1 MCGQQGGLPNRFREI
16 SKIVLKTKLFNLF
29 FWRKA
34 CFSYFC
40 ASKISPPGRPL
51 RWGEPGGG
59 LRRKINLI
67 KYRYG

>member
-40 ASKISPPGRPL
+40 ASKISAPVSL
-51 RWGEPGGG
+51 CRWAKPE
-59 LRRKINLI
+59 RDCEEKSTS
-67 KYRYG
+67 